1 MMKHRYLTYVEEEKQ
16 EEDKKETSNFDKTV
30 NIRFANY
37 SAMVRQQNGESAIG
51 ASSLFSS

>member
-1 MMKHRYLTYVEEEKQ
+1 MKHRYLTYVEEEKQ